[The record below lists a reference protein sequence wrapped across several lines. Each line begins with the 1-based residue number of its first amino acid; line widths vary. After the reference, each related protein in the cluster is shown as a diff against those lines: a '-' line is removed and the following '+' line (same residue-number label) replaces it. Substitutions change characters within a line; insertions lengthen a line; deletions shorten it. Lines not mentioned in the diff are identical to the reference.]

1 MQLFH
6 YGICSNFNKEEI
18 QKLKYINIVNG
29 SVRLNILVTDDLEYS

>member
-6 YGICSNFNKEEI
+6 YGICSNFKRKKI